1 MSSSTQDP
9 KPGGVPLPESSG
21 RSRRPRT
28 RDVRVGRRRQWAL
41 VVPAQLSPVKL
52 LVLSA
57 VVIFLALTISAP
69 LGSYFQQRSQLQQ
82 LEIEIAQKQEKKAD
96 LQRTIEQYQDDNFL
110 KEQARLR
117 LGMVERGETS
127 WRIIDPDLKEVA
139 KDPTGTAVAKDKSKW
154 YTKLWQS
161 VATPPSDSGSAGP
174 ALKVPTVDDPHPNQS
189 PGPLLPPVPTGDDA
203 PHPEG
208 PAPDNAPGPVP
219 APAQ

>member
-1 MSSSTQDP
+1 MSSSTQEP
-9 KPGGVPLPESSG
+9 RPGGVPLPESTG
-21 RSRRPRT
+21 GSRRPRT
-28 RDVRVGRRRQWAL
+28 RDVRIGRRRQWAL

-82 LEIEIAQKQEKKAD
+82 LEIEIAQKQEQKAD
-96 LQRTIEQYQDDNFL
+96 LQRTIQQYQDDNFL
-110 KEQARLR
+110 REQARLR

-127 WRIIDPDLKEVA
+127 WRIIDPALKEVS
-139 KDPTGTAVAKDKSKW
+139 KDPSGTKVMKDDAQW

-161 VATPPSDSGSAGP
+161 VATPPVDSGSSGP
-174 ALKVPTVDDPHPNQS
+174 ALKVPTVDDPHPNQ
-189 PGPLLPPVPTGDDA
+189 PTSSENGTPDA
-203 PHPEG
+203 N
-208 PAPDNAPGPVP
+208 ADNAPEDAP